1 MTRRSLAEYVENF
14 RAAGRET
21 AFVNRRGY
29 RIVRWSYRQIA
40 ETASQVA
47 RALEIRGVQKGDRVV
62 IWGENCGE
70 WVAAFYG
77 CALRGAVAV
86 PLDRIATAE
95 FARRVAQQVQARVA
109 MGARELVAQLDGVTA
124 ISFDEFPAALAEFS
138 KAPFPSPSIERGDLL
153 EIIFTSGAT
162 ADPKGVVIT
171 QGNVLANL
179 TPLETEIAKY
189 LKYERIFH
197 PIRFLNLL
205 PLSHVFGQFM
215 GIFVPQ
221 LLRGTVLFQE
231 SLNPGEVVRTIRR
244 ERVSV
249 LVAVPRMLESLK
261 ERVEREAEGRGQLA
275 ALRKEMEA
283 AANLKFTRRWWRF
296 RKIHSEFGW
305 KFWAMVSGGAA
316 LDAATEEFW
325 RRLSFVVVQG
335 YGMTETTSLISV
347 NHPFGVGRGS
357 IGKVLP
363 GREMKLDE
371 SGEILVRGDSIA
383 SAYWQ
388 GGEMKPVAG
397 DGGWLRTGDL
407 GALDE
412 NGNLYFK
419 GRRKNVIVTPEGMN
433 VYPEDLEKALRAQP
447 AVKDC
452 VVLPLPREGNAV
464 PGAVLLLRDTPGNPA
479 EAIKAANQL
488 LAPYQHIRQWLVWP
502 EEDFPRTATLKPRTN
517 AILEAATAQLAG
529 AAPAHA
535 APGAV
540 SQAGSLQELVA
551 RIARRAP
558 GEVGED
564 LAALSSLER
573 VELMSAMEDRF
584 QVDLNESKFTAATTL
599 ADLEK
604 LLHDSQGSAARSDF
618 HYPHWVQRWPWTW
631 IRPAAYYLLAW
642 PATQILSGPKILG
655 RENLCDVRGPA
666 LVVCNH
672 ITYFDVGMVL
682 AALPH
687 RLRRLAVAME
697 GERIEWMRHPRPEW
711 SLWERVSLPI
721 AYWLMTPLFHVFP
734 LPQRAGFRESFQYAG
749 EVADKGYNV
758 LVFPEG
764 ARTKDGQIAPFRSGI
779 GLLATNLGLPVIPM
793 RIKGLWELKAKGQRV
808 IAPQGA
814 ISVTI
819 GKPIRFSPDATPE
832 EITTTLEETIRSL

>member
-14 RAAGRET
+14 RAAPRET
-21 AFVNRRGY
+21 AFVHRRGY
-29 RIVRWSYRQIA
+29 RTVRWSYRQIA

-47 RALEIRGVQKGDRVV
+47 RSLEQRGVQKGDRVV
-62 IWGENCGE
+62 LWGENCGE

-86 PLDRIATAE
+86 PLDRIATPE

-109 MGARELVAQLDGVTA
+109 LGSREQVAQLPETA
-124 ISFDEFPAALAEFS
+124 SIRFEDFAATLAEYS
-138 KAPFPSPSIERGDLL
+138 NAPYPSPDLDRGDLL

-171 QGNVLANL
+171 HGNVLANL
-179 TPLETEIAKY
+179 APLETEIAKY
-189 LKYERIFH
+189 MKYERIFH

-215 GIFVPQ
+215 GVFVPQ

-231 SLNPGEVVRTIRR
+231 TLSPGEVVRTIRR

-261 ERVEREAEGRGQLA
+261 ERVEREYESRGRLA
-275 ALRKEMEA
+275 ALRREMEA

-371 SGEILVRGDSIA
+371 TGEILVRGDSIA
-383 SAYWQ
+383 TAYWQ
-388 GGEMKPVAG
+388 AGEMQPVTG
-397 DGGWLRTGDL
+397 EGGWLRTGDL

-412 NGNLYFK
+412 NGNLFFK
-419 GRRKNVIVTPEGMN
+419 GRKKNVIITPEGMN

-447 AVKDC
+447 SVRDC
-452 VVLPLPREGNAV
+452 VVLPLPRDGNAV
-464 PGAVLLLRDTPGNPA
+464 PGAVLLLRDA
-479 EAIKAANQL
+479 AADAAAAIKTANES

-502 EEDFPRTATLKPRTN
+502 EEDFPRTSTQKPRTS
-517 AILEAATAQLAG
+517 AILEAARAQLGG
-529 AAPAHA
+529 AAATRA
-535 APGAV
+535 EPGAV

-551 RIARRAP
+551 RIARRTTAEA
-558 GEVGED
+558 GQD
-564 LAALSSLER
+564 LAGLSSLER
-573 VELMSAMEDRF
+573 VELMSAMEDRY
-584 QVDLNESKFTAATTL
+584 QVDLNESKFTAATTVS
-599 ADLEK
+599 DLEK
-604 LLHDSQGSAARSDF
+604 LLHDSQSPGARGDF
-618 HYPHWVQRWPWTW
+618 HYPRWVQRWPWTW

-642 PATQILSGPKILG
+642 PATQILSGPRIFG
-655 RENLCDVRGPA
+655 RENLRDMQGPA

-697 GERIEWMRHPRPEW
+697 GERVAWMRRPRPEW
-711 SLWERVSLPI
+711 ALWERILLPV

-779 GLLATNLGLPVIPM
+779 GLLAANLRLPVIPM

-808 IAPQGA
+808 IAPRGA
-814 ISVTI
+814 ISVTV
-819 GKPIRFSPDATPE
+819 GKPIRFSPEATAE
-832 EITTTLEETIRSL
+832 QITATLEAAVKSL